1 MCCFS
6 LYSSHKS
13 LKQYYTTFILFLF
26 VYVVQRWVWA
36 YRKDR
41 LLVNVNTNNGPER
54 QNLGFKSEYL
64 VGRCNSSLSTM
75 LSILLEEFLP
85 ESYDRY
91 VESNVRISSQYR
103 QYNVEVPLY
112 LHDRPPLLINHC
124 LDRLSSAVEIEQ
136 ECIRM
141 TDEERGTLI

>member
-41 LLVNVNTNNGPER
+41 LLVNVNTNNGTER

-85 ESYDRY
+85 ESYDR
-91 VESNVRISSQYR
+91 
-103 QYNVEVPLY
+103 
-112 LHDRPPLLINHC
+112 
-124 LDRLSSAVEIEQ
+124 
-136 ECIRM
+136 
-141 TDEERGTLI
+141 